1 MLCSFVIDLLDYHV
15 FLSDLL
21 RFGSDK
27 ILEELR
33 TGYFPVI
40 LENSMSI

>member
-27 ILEELR
+27 ILEQR